1 MQEEEKKTF
10 GGNIIKTHE
19 DDLYEIK
26 KVHQPFLYL
35 DNSLSNEN

>member
-1 MQEEEKKTF
+1 MQEEKKTF
-10 GGNIIKTHE
+10 GGNKIKTHE
-19 DDLYEIK
+19 ADLYEIK